1 VSTSTP
7 EPRSALLT
15 LEPMRWPTM
24 LEAAI
29 RFLRR
34 QPGTLLT
41 VGAIAGFAGA
51 GANLIGLGTVY
62 PHLQEQLTALEPLAA
77 DPQGAN
83 QQQLAAALAQLLS
96 STAALFVL
104 ILVISLPVYAIVNG
118 LLIAVLGRDIFGDR
132 TSTGQAWQMVRR
144 KVGGLLGQVLM
155 AMVLL
160 SVCGLPV
167 VVALSMARR
176 DPVVGVGLAM
186 LMAPLCLVAM
196 VLLLPRLLLAPVCLV
211 LEDIGV
217 AESFV
222 RARHLARGQVLRVLG
237 ITAAAVLITRVVAA
251 VVGLPFD
258 LFAGADPL
266 TTQGVFMSSLGRVAG
281 TAVSLPILSAM
292 VALVYVD
299 LRVRKEGLGRSTG

>member
-1 VSTSTP
+1 MQTHAPGSGFARIRLANVSTSTP

-118 LLIAVLGRDIFGDR
+118 LLIA
-132 TSTGQAWQMVRR
+132 
-144 KVGGLLGQVLM
+144 M
-155 AMVLL
+155 A
-160 SVCGLPV
+160 
-167 VVALSMARR
+167 
-176 DPVVGVGLAM
+176 
-186 LMAPLCLVAM
+186 
-196 VLLLPRLLLAPVCLV
+196 
-211 LEDIGV
+211 
-217 AESFV
+217 
-222 RARHLARGQVLRVLG
+222 
-237 ITAAAVLITRVVAA
+237 
-251 VVGLPFD
+251 
-258 LFAGADPL
+258 
-266 TTQGVFMSSLGRVAG
+266 
-281 TAVSLPILSAM
+281 
-292 VALVYVD
+292 
-299 LRVRKEGLGRSTG
+299 